1 MKLIF
6 LTAGLPILLAT
17 TALADFSYQ
26 ESTKVTG
33 GMMMNQGGAAP
44 KPQTFAT
51 YVKGNRMARI
61 GAQRGQI
68 TDLDKE
74 TITNV
79 DYTRKT
85 YSVMTFAQMKAM
97 MAQMG
102 GDNTDAGKVDVSS
115 HETGKSRV
123 IGNVT
128 AKEMVMTVKVAGSQI
143 DTDVWLAP
151 MVAGYDEVRQ
161 FQQRMAQKMGSVGA
175 PGMQRTMQEATKALT
190 KANGVPVLQTSSIRG
205 GMPAGAPGG
214 GDKPMIETSTELS
227 GFSSASVDGS
237 KFDVP
242 AGFQKMEAGMTRMP
256 PRAPQTP
263 QVPQGKAAHQ

>member
-6 LTAGLPILLAT
+6 LTASLPILLAT

-33 GMMMNQGGAAP
+33 GMMMHAGGVAP
-44 KPQTFAT
+44 KPQTSAT

-61 GAQRGQI
+61 GPDHGQI

-79 DYTRKT
+79 DYRRKT

-97 MAQMG
+97 MTQVGAG
-102 GDNTDAGKVDVSS
+102 KEEAGKVDVSS
-115 HETGKSRV
+115 HETGKTRV

-128 AKEMVMTVKVAGSQI
+128 AKEMVMTVKVSGSQI
-143 DTDVWLAP
+143 DSDVWLAP
-151 MVAGYDEVRQ
+151 MVTGYDEVRQ
-161 FQQRMAQKMGSVGA
+161 FQQRMAQKMGSAGA
-175 PGMQRTMQEATKALT
+175 PGMQRTMQEAAKALT
-190 KANGVPVLQTSSIRG
+190 KTNGVPVLQTSSIRG

-214 GDKPMIETSTELS
+214 NDQPMIETSTELS
-227 GFSSASVDGS
+227 GFSSTSVDAS
-237 KFDVP
+237 KFDIP
-242 AGFQKMEAGMTRMP
+242 AGFEKTEAGMTRMP
-256 PRAPQTP
+256 PHGAPT
-263 QVPQGKAAHQ
+263 PQGKPAHQ